1 MIKTSINLAA
11 VSLLVAAG
19 AVNAEADN
27 AAGKQVYETSCA
39 RCHDSGTMGAPVT
52 GDQDDW
58 AEHTQLVPSDVH
70 SMHLEDGYVKTVEKD
85 KKKGV
90 TEEQM
95 DAAIKYILS
104 APAE

>member
-1 MIKTSINLAA
+1 MITDDLPSLKTLSPAELVRTAVLAPSPDNNQPWKF
-11 VSLLVAAG
+11 VSHEDRLEVFLDPAHA
-19 AVNAEADN
+19 
-27 AAGKQVYETSCA
+27 
-39 RCHDSGTMGAPVT
+39 
-52 GDQDDW
+52 
-58 AEHTQLVPSDVH
+58 LPSDVH